1 MSYVILVTMLLLL
14 QLFFFSFRAGQARG
28 KGDVSA
34 PAMTGDEYFERCSR
48 VHLNTLEQLMMLLPA
63 MWICA
68 AYFSADVAAILG
80 AVFLIAR
87 FIYSQAYLKAAN
99 RAPGMVIGVLATVSL
114 IFCNIFVAVRSLL

>member
-34 PAMTGDEYFERCSR
+34 PAMTGDEHFERCSR
-48 VHLNTLEQLMMLLPA
+48 IHMNTVEQLMMLMPA

-68 AYFSADVAAILG
+68 VYFNSNVAAGLG
-80 AVFLIAR
+80 LLFLIAR
-87 FIYSQAYLKAAN
+87 LLYSQAYLKAGN
-99 RAPGMVIGVLATVSL
+99 RAPGMILGVLATMSL
-114 IFCNIFVAVRSLL
+114 IFCNLYVAIKSMI